1 MLIVSSSTL
10 GIGYFF
16 ALLPSFTRS
25 SYWLP
30 TLQEVRQKTSSSKVS
45 LAHIY
50 HSRQTNLIE
59 TYQRW
64 PLLGHQGEEA
74 WFLIHPTRFPK
85 LALCSQLVLQAARK
99 DWRTRS
105 SSHMHPSDIIANLQR
120 QFGNIPTTACLQ
132 AADCESPRVSASH
145 PCDVACL
152 VVFGCCCFYFL
163 WFFFL
168 VFLVVFWICR
178 RSQNRTKQPKAAKLG
193 QVLFYFKG
201 HFTETKQP
209 WLKNSVRC
217 DFGSLIALFFSR
229 KRLFVHFLIWLQDIV
244 KGRFMG
250 RNMGYPLE
258 LI

>member
-1 MLIVSSSTL
+1 MLIVRSSTL

-30 TLQEVRQKTSSSKVS
+30 TLQGVRQKTNSSKVS

-152 VVFGCCCFYFL
+152 VVFGCCCFYLL

-168 VFLVVFWICR
+168 FFGFLVVFWICR

-217 DFGSLIALFFSR
+217 NFGSLIALLCFFS
-229 KRLFVHFLIWLQDIV
+229 KRGCLFIF
-244 KGRFMG
+244 
-250 RNMGYPLE
+250 
-258 LI
+258 

>member
-1 MLIVSSSTL
+1 MLILISSML

-30 TLQEVRQKTSSSKVS
+30 TLQGVRQKTNSSKVS

-105 SSHMHPSDIIANLQR
+105 SSHMHPSDIIAKLQR
-120 QFGNIPTTACLQ
+120 QFGDIPTTARVQ
-132 AADCESPRVSASH
+132 AAWVSKRCVENEGTSL
-145 PCDVACL
+145 PPSFCPSRGL
-152 VVFGCCCFYFL
+152 GS
-163 WFFFL
+163 
-168 VFLVVFWICR
+168 R
-178 RSQNRTKQPKAAKLG
+178 RTQSLRPQKL
-193 QVLFYFKG
+193 
-201 HFTETKQP
+201 
-209 WLKNSVRC
+209 
-217 DFGSLIALFFSR
+217 D
-229 KRLFVHFLIWLQDIV
+229 
-244 KGRFMG
+244 
-250 RNMGYPLE
+250 PL
-258 LI
+258 

>member
-30 TLQEVRQKTSSSKVS
+30 TLQGVRQKTNSSKVS

-105 SSHMHPSDIIANLQR
+105 SSHMHPSDIIAKLQR

-163 WFFFL
+163 WVFFGFL
-168 VFLVVFWICR
+168 VIFWICR

-209 WLKNSVRC
+209 WLKNLVRC